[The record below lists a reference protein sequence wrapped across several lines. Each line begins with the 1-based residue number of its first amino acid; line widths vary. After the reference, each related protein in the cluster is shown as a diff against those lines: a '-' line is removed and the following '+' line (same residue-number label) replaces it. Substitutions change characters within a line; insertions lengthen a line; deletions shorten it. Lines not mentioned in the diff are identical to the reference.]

1 MSQKIW
7 VETLGCPKNK
17 VDSIKLTHRA
27 LLSGYHAAGSI
38 VDADLIVVNTCA
50 FIESARQESIDAILE
65 ISSAKSSTSRLV
77 VTGCMAERYQGE
89 LSSALPEVDVVV
101 GFDGDFITDATSDVA
116 VSIGPNPRPAKAAF
130 SGDAKISLPTMDLL
144 NLKRGPSEQP
154 WAYLKV
160 AEGCNRR
167 CGFCA
172 IPSFRGKQRSR
183 EMSDIVKEATDLDV
197 QELVLVAQDLAS
209 YGRDLADGGTITDL
223 IGELQGVSKWLRLL
237 YIYPSQLTNPLIEA
251 ICASEVPY
259 FDLSLQH
266 VSRPLI
272 RRMRRYGSHD
282 AFLDKISLIRRTN
295 PKSAF
300 RSSFIIGYP
309 GESEEDHELLL
320 SFLTEAQLDWAVFF
334 AYSREEG
341 TYSDGLDSH
350 IASELALARLREA
363 SELQDSITRR
373 KRDSLVGEVIEVLI
387 ESPGVAR
394 SYREAPEI
402 DGIVRVPPE
411 CRVGSFQRM
420 KVEKAIGPD
429 LVASW
434 ISSGGDHVF

>member
-17 VDSIKLTHRA
+17 VDSIKLSHRA

-50 FIESARQESIDAILE
+50 FIESARQESIDTIIE
-65 ISSAKSSTSRLV
+65 ISSFKSEASRLV

-89 LSSALPEVDVVV
+89 LSAALPEVDVVV
-101 GFDGDFITDATSDVA
+101 GFDGDFIAEAATDVA
-116 VSIGPNPRPAKAAF
+116 VSIGPNPRAAKAAF
-130 SGDAKISLPTMDLL
+130 SGNTEISLPTMDLL
-144 NLKRGPSEQP
+144 NLSRGPSEQP

-160 AEGCNRR
+160 AEGCDRR

-183 EMSDIVKEATDLDV
+183 EIPDIVKEAVDLEV

-209 YGRDLADGGTITDL
+209 YGRDLPDGGTLTDL
-223 IGELQGVSKWLRLL
+223 IKGLQGVSKWLRLL
-237 YIYPSQLTNPLIEA
+237 YIYPSQLTIPLIEA

-272 RRMRRYGSHD
+272 RRMRRYGSYE
-282 AFLDKISLIRRTN
+282 AFLDKISLIRRIN

-320 SFLTEAQLDWAVFF
+320 SFLKEAQLDWAVFF
-334 AYSREEG
+334 PYSREEG
-341 TYSDGLDSH
+341 TYSDGLDSQ
-350 IASELALARLREA
+350 IASELAMARLREA
-363 SELQDSITRR
+363 SELQDAITRR
-373 KRDSLVGEVIEVLI
+373 IRDNLVGEEIEVLI

-394 SYREAPEI
+394 SFREAPEI
-402 DGIVRVPPE
+402 DGIVRVPLE
-411 CRVGSFQRM
+411 YEVGSFQRM
-420 KVEKAIGPD
+420 KIDKAVGPD
-429 LVASW
+429 LVASR
-434 ISSGGDHVF
+434 ILSGGDRAF